1 MDGIRYANIG
11 IAVGVLIVVAG
22 VLAFK
27 DSSEAAMQLTALVGF
42 FSALGVSN
50 ALQERARRRRR
61 KGSQ

>member
-1 MDGIRYANIG
+1 MEGIRYANIG

-22 VLAFK
+22 VLAFN

-50 ALQERARRRRR
+50 ALQEWARRRRR